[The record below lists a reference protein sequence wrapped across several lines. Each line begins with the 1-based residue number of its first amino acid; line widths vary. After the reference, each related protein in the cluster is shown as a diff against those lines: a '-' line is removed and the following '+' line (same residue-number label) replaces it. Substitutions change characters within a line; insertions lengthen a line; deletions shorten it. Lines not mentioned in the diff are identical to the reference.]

1 MSERNGVMSAY
12 PTYRVTFWDSE
23 WAEVTELERSGM
35 SAFEALALVEEWTQ
49 AHAQLS
55 VLCPLFNQKMV
66 HADYVTLEVYHGKS

>member
-1 MSERNGVMSAY
+1 MSERNGGVSAY

-23 WAEVTELERSGM
+23 WAEIAELERSGT
-35 SAFEALALVEEWTQ
+35 SAFEALAIVEEWTQ

-66 HADYVTLEVYHGKS
+66 RADYVTLEVHYGKS